1 MNKLNLMLYVP
12 SVDFTNLKPVGLF
25 ENKAYGFVVLATGE
39 RSGVIVKG
47 CDSTRY
53 YVGKAAETWVK
64 FTDEDIWQKLPIGTT
79 VTFIQT

>member
-1 MNKLNLMLYVP
+1 MNELNLMLCVP
-12 SVDFTNLKPVGLF
+12 SVDFTNLKPIGLF

-47 CDSTRY
+47 DGSTRY
-53 YVGKAAETWVK
+53 CVGNSAETWVK
-64 FTDEDIWQKLPIGTT
+64 FTDEDIWEKLPIGTT